1 MLKHITRA
9 VLAVAS
15 LGLAGCVTT
24 QHEPLKYSADFAPVY
39 PVAQTQVDQTTGG
52 IFNANSGSG
61 FFGTGGQRFK
71 VGDVITVLLSEQAQA
86 NRTQSTATSRAA
98 SNDALPSGFNT
109 KIGNI
114 SPFTDGINLNTAT
127 IDSKG
132 QGTAGQQASLSGEV
146 AVTVIDVLANGN
158 LVLRGEKQLALSEG
172 TEVIQVSGVIRP
184 QDVSPN
190 NTVQSRRLANAQIA
204 YRGSGEL
211 QQASSAGWAT
221 RLLFNFWPF

>member
-1 MLKHITRA
+1 MLKQLSI
-9 VLAVAS
+9 VLLAS

-24 QHEPLKYSADFAPVY
+24 QHPPLKHSAEFAPVY
-39 PVAQTQVDQTTGG
+39 PVAQPEQQANTGG
-52 IFNANSGSG
+52 IFNADSGKG
-61 FFGTGGQRFK
+61 FFGGSGARFK
-71 VGDVITVLLSEQAQA
+71 VGDIITVLLSEQAQA
-86 NRTQSTATSRAA
+86 NRTQSTETSREAT
-98 SNDALPSGFNT
+98 NDALPTGFNT

-114 SPFTDGINLNTAT
+114 SPFTDGINLNSAT
-127 IDSKG
+127 IDSSG
-132 QGTAGQQASLSGEV
+132 SGTAGQTASLSGEV

-172 TEVIQVSGVIRP
+172 TEVIQVAGVIRP
-184 QDVSPN
+184 DDVSPN

-211 QQASSAGWAT
+211 QQASRAGWGT

>member
-1 MLKHITRA
+1 MLKK
-9 VLAVAS
+9 LSLLLCAS
-15 LGLAGCVTT
+15 FSLAGCVTT
-24 QHEPLKYSADFAPVY
+24 QHEPLKHSAEFAPVY
-39 PVAQTQVDQTTGG
+39 PVAKLETSANTGG
-52 IFNANSGSG
+52 IFNGQSGKG
-61 FFGTGGQRFK
+61 FFGGSGQRFK
-71 VGDVITVLLSEQAQA
+71 VGDIITVLLSEQAQA
-86 NRTQSTATSRAA
+86 NRTQSTETSREAT
-98 SNDALPSGFNT
+98 NDALPSGFNT

-127 IDSKG
+127 IDSSGSGK
-132 QGTAGQQASLSGEV
+132 AGQQASLSGEV

-184 QDVSPN
+184 DDVSPN

-211 QQASSAGWAT
+211 QQASRAGWAT